1 MEYFMGIDIGTYES
15 KGVIVTRD
23 GHVVAQA
30 ARPHGLSI
38 PRPGWAEHDADGV
51 WWSDFCN
58 LSQEL
63 LQKSGLPPAS
73 IAGVAASAIGPC
85 MLPVDREGRP
95 LRPAILYGIDTRAH
109 QEIEE
114 LNQLFGPE
122 KIRASCGSYLSSQ
135 AVGPKI
141 LWFRKNEPELYAR
154 TARIMTATSY
164 LVMKLTGRV
173 VMDYYTAGSWH
184 PLLNLHT
191 LQWDSDFCKPICP
204 PDMLPDLDWSPRI
217 AGRVTA
223 EASRQTGLVEGTPVA
238 VSTVDAAAEAVSCGV
253 TSPGDLML
261 MYGTT
266 LFFIHVTEQYTP
278 TAELWPLVYLEPGTW
293 AQAAGMA
300 TTGALTRWFRDQFGF
315 PELERE
321 KAGGENAYASLAKLA
336 ADSPCGSR
344 GLITLPYF
352 SGERTPINDPKARGV
367 IAGLTLS
374 HTRGDVYRSILE
386 GTAYGVRHNLEAMA
400 ATGHKPRRL
409 VAVGGGTRNDLWLQ
423 IVSDVTGQPQE
434 VPSTTIGASYGD
446 AFLAATAVGMYKHL
460 EDVHRWVQIDRTVVP
475 RKEATTLYDSYYS
488 VYRSLYLHMQE
499 DMHRLADLSSITEG

>member
-1 MEYFMGIDIGTYES
+1 MEYFLGIDIGTYES
-15 KGVIVTRD
+15 KGVIAERSGRVL
-23 GHVVAQA
+23 AQA
-30 ARPHGLSI
+30 VRPHGLSI
-38 PRPGWAEHDADGV
+38 PKPGWAEHDADGV
-51 WWSDFCN
+51 WWSDFCH
-58 LSQEL
+58 LSREL
-63 LQKSGLPPAS
+63 LQKSGVSPKS

-95 LRPAILYGIDTRAH
+95 LRPAILYGIDTRTH

-122 KIRASCGSYLSSQ
+122 KIRTACGSYLSSQ

-141 LWFRKNEPELYAR
+141 LWFRKNEPDLYAR
-154 TARIMTATSY
+154 TARVMTATSY

-184 PLLNLHT
+184 PLLNLRT
-191 LQWDSDFCKPICP
+191 LQWDPEFAAPICP
-204 PDMLPDLDWSPRI
+204 VEMLPDLDWSPRV

-223 EASRQTGLVEGTPVA
+223 AAARETGLAEGTPVA
-238 VSTVDAAAEAVSCGV
+238 VSTVDAAAEGVSCGV

-278 TAELWPLVYLEPGTW
+278 TAELWPLVYLEPGSW

-300 TTGALTRWFRDQFGF
+300 TTGALTRWFRDQLGT
-315 PELERE
+315 PEVEAER
-321 KAGGENAYASLAKLA
+321 AGGENAYAALARLA
-336 ADSPCGSR
+336 AGSPIGSR
-344 GLITLPYF
+344 GLVTLPYF
-352 SGERTPINDPKARGV
+352 SGERTPINDPMARGV

-374 HTRGDVYRSILE
+374 HTRGDIYRSILE
-386 GTAYGVRHNLEAMA
+386 GTAYGVKHHLEAME
-400 ATGHKPRRL
+400 ATGCHPRRL

-434 VPSTTIGASYGD
+434 VPALTIGASYGD
-446 AFLAATAVGMYKHL
+446 AFLAATAVGMYNRL
-460 EDVHRWVQIDRTVVP
+460 EDVHQWVQVARTVTP
-475 RKEATTLYDSYYS
+475 NPEATSLYQPYYA
-488 VYRSLYLHMQE
+488 VYRKLYPDIQE
-499 DMHRLADLSSITEG
+499 ELHRLAELSNG